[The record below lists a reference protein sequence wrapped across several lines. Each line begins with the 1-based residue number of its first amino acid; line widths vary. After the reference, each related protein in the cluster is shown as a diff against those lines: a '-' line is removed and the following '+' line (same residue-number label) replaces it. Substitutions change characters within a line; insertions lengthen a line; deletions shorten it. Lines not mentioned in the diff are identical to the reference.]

1 MAIPFLANL
10 QVWERIKSKGKF
22 YNILSKSVGSMVMV
36 KQIIMGYELI
46 FHMNIERLEAEVYLG
61 WKHKPSF

>member
-22 YNILSKSVGSMVMV
+22 YNILSKSVGSMVLV
-36 KQIIMGYELI
+36 KQII
-46 FHMNIERLEAEVYLG
+46 N
-61 WKHKPSF
+61 